1 MLKHVIYI
9 VYNYKL
15 KYLNMS
21 VLQIERV
28 KVNELISFTK
38 KLLPIDKF
46 IYLKIKQDVKD
57 PIVVSTCYLPER
69 DAVKVQQVPLS
80 ELLEGVTDSNSS
92 IIVTFF
98 NGNNVIDALKHFAN
112 GSVRGELTYDKFGT
126 NLVATNLKLISDDLT
141 ISLPCCDPSLGLQD
155 LTVDQVKAIFSTK
168 GELFTFN
175 VDSFSLDKLS
185 SLFNLEKEIETFNI
199 CIDQSGVR
207 FKGNVYDNL
216 VTQESVADSKQ
227 EVLFYKKYLPLLDKE
242 SYAVSICPNKAV
254 FRSIDTNT
262 LLTIATTQA

>member
-1 MLKHVIYI
+1 
-9 VYNYKL
+9 
-15 KYLNMS
+15 MS

-28 KVNELISFTK
+28 KVNELISFIK

-46 IYLKIKQDVKD
+46 IYLKIKQDVKEQ
-57 PIVVSTCYLPER
+57 IVVSTCYLPER
-69 DAVKVQQVPLS
+69 DAVKVQEVPLS
-80 ELLEGVTDSNSS
+80 ELFEGTTDSNSS

-98 NGNNVIDALKHFAN
+98 NGNNVIDALKHFTKD
-112 GSVRGELTYDKFGT
+112 SVRGELTYDKLGAGF
-126 NLVATNLKLISDDLT
+126 VATSFKLISDDLT
-141 ISLPCCDPSLGLQD
+141 INIPCCDPSLGLQD
-155 LTVDQVKAIFSTK
+155 LTPDQVKAIFSTK

-185 SLFNLEKEIETFNI
+185 SLFNLEKEVETFNI
-199 CIDQSGVR
+199 CINANGVR

-216 VTQESVADSKQ
+216 VTQEAVSDTNQ
-227 EVLFYKKYLPLLDKE
+227 EILFYKKYLPLLDKE